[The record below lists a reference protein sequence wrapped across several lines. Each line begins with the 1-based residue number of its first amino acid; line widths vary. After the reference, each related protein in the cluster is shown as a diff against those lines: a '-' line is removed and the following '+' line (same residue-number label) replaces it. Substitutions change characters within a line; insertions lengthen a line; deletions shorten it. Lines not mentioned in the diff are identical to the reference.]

1 MRVPFYDLTRQ
12 YIKLKPYLDDAVG
25 IVMKSGIFLFGKHGR
40 NFEQRFSAYIGT
52 RHAVGVGSGTDAL
65 MIALRAIGIQS
76 GDEVIVPANAYPT
89 AFGVALTGARIRLI
103 DCGND
108 GTLDVKQLERT
119 VSKKTKALVA
129 VHLYGNPVN
138 LLYMNRF
145 MLSKKQKVFLIED
158 CAQAHGAE
166 IKVKSQEFL
175 RKDSGQARVKS
186 EGVEMT
192 GMSGSQKQ
200 SMNVWKKVGS
210 IGDIGC
216 FSFYPTKNLGAYGDG
231 GMITTNN
238 EAIALRLRALRMYG
252 ETKRYESQEISGVS
266 RLDEIQA
273 GILRIKLRFLD
284 TWNKRREM
292 IARHYLKEL
301 NGVGDLQFLTPDSGN
316 QYIKPVHHLF
326 VIRTNYRD
334 QLQIYLIKKGIG
346 TSIHYPIPIHLTK
359 AFSSLGYSQGDFP
372 VSEAMSRE
380 ILSLPIFPELTDN
393 EVEYVTRTIRIFY
406 AKAKP
411 NDAI

>member
-166 IKVKSQEFL
+166 IKVRSQEFL